1 MLRDSRGPID
11 TYVPP
16 KSRPLLEQIELARRI
31 AMARS
36 APLSLTWDQI
46 AEVEGI
52 PKRTAQHFF
61 KGWLD
66 GLKVPT
72 AGRSADSLK
81 RYLEASRD

>member
-1 MLRDSRGPID
+1 MLRDPWGPID

-16 KSRPLLEQIELARRI
+16 KSRPLLEQVELARRI
-31 AMARS
+31 ATARNG
-36 APLSLTWDQI
+36 LSLTWDQI
-46 AEVEGI
+46 ADVEGI

-66 GLKVPT
+66 GLQLPT

-81 RYLEASRD
+81 RYLAVSLD